1 MNLSAK
7 ELINFL
13 LQNLCR
19 EKTSKASRLQPRI
32 KIQAANEWIVS
43 LKNSDGMYKIY
54 TFFWKKKKKKYLQ
67 VLMCSFFQ
75 PLSSFKKK
83 KQMGENRINLLTDW
97 REGQSI
103 TYTVYFNDMLLDL
116 FHHKYLQCRCLTLV
130 YGLRELTA
138 SVVPVLL

>member
-54 TFFWKKKKKKYLQ
+54 TFFWKKKKKYLQ
-67 VLMCSFFQ
+67 VLMVFFF
-75 PLSSFKKK
+75 SAIKF
-83 KQMGENRINLLTDW
+83 I
-97 REGQSI
+97 
-103 TYTVYFNDMLLDL
+103 
-116 FHHKYLQCRCLTLV
+116 
-130 YGLRELTA
+130 
-138 SVVPVLL
+138 